1 MRSLVIVS
9 NPAVHTS
16 SPKTISRLL
25 SVAYVR
31 TCVVISTLVSVR
43 YYQVSYWPSS
53 LHTSHDQR
61 IEPHL
66 TAKYTRDT
74 QYDDVLDYVISAI
87 AHCNIIRTH
96 CTNKPREKHS
106 LSKLENRSF
115 NLTRVRIDSSHS
127 WK

>member
-16 SPKTISRLL
+16 SLKTISRLL

-53 LHTSHDQR
+53 LHTSHYQR

-66 TAKYTRDT
+66 TVKYTRDT

-87 AHCNIIRTH
+87 AH

-115 NLTRVRIDSSHS
+115 NLTRVRIDFSHS